1 MLEQFKSFITKHRIF
16 RKTDRLLLGIS
27 GGLDSV
33 CLLYLLT
40 NLNIR
45 PALAH
50 CNFQLRGTDADA
62 DEQFVRN
69 LAENFN
75 LEIYVKRFNTTDY
88 AQSNAISIQ
97 MAARTLRFDWFE
109 ELNAKHGFQKI
120 LLAHHRDDQVETFFI
135 NLLRGSGLSGLKGM
149 RPVSGIY
156 ARPLLFTGRDQI
168 YEYAIKKKLKWRED
182 RTNIETKYLRNHI
195 RHKLLPTLTQID
207 DHFLD
212 KISAS
217 TAILAE
223 EESLLH
229 FLEDKLLKKIVSHSN
244 LSVRIEKAVLDKYP
258 EPQLILYR
266 FLKEYN
272 FNITQV
278 QDIASFSKLG
288 SHFYSSTHEL
298 LVERNF
304 LEILPKTIAKN
315 EPLEGFIT
323 EHQSRLELPIKLEIQ
338 KLTID
343 ENFVLEKNS
352 DLALL
357 DFDRLKFPLK
367 IRKWQEGDR
376 FKPLGMKGSKLLSD
390 YFVEN
395 KFSEL
400 EKRNSFLL
408 LNADNQIVWLIG
420 YRIADS
426 LKITSQTKTAYR
438 IAKQDFN

>member
-1 MLEQFKSFITKHRIF
+1 MLEQFKSFISKHRTF
-16 RKTDRLLLGIS
+16 REIDKLLLALS

-40 NLNIR
+40 DLNIR

-50 CNFQLRGTDADA
+50 CNFQLRGADADA
-62 DEQFVRN
+62 DEQFVRD
-69 LAENFN
+69 LAEKFN

-88 AQSNAISIQ
+88 AQANAISIQ
-97 MAARTLRFDWFE
+97 MAARTMRFDWFE
-109 ELNAKHGFQKI
+109 ELNATHGFQKI

-156 ARPLLFTGRDQI
+156 ARPLLFAGRDQI
-168 YEYAIKKKLKWRED
+168 YEYAIANKLEWRED

-207 DHFLD
+207 EHFLD
-212 KISAS
+212 KISES

-229 FLEDKLLKKIVSHSN
+229 SLEDQLLDKIISRTN
-244 LSVRIEKAVLDKYP
+244 LSVRIEKAELDNYP
-258 EPQLILYR
+258 EPQLVLYR

-272 FNITQV
+272 FNITQT
-278 QDIASFSKLG
+278 QDIAVCSQLG
-288 SHFYSSTHEL
+288 SRFYSSTHEL

-304 LEILPKTIAKN
+304 LEILPKINPEN
-315 EPLEGFIT
+315 EQLESSIT
-323 EHQSRLELPIKLEIQ
+323 AQQSRLELPIKLEIQ
-338 KLTID
+338 KLAVD
-343 ENFVLEKNS
+343 EDFVLEKNP

-390 YFVEN
+390 YFVDN

-408 LNADNQIVWLIG
+408 LNADNQILWLIG
-420 YRIADS
+420 HRIADS
-426 LKITSQTKTAYR
+426 FKITSETKTAYR
-438 IAKQDFN
+438 IDKQ